1 VHNIVFFVCACLC
14 LCVCGTMSIRECVD
28 YVWVRGTCV
37 STSMLAPSM
46 LHVTVVHKF
55 GLPNRHG
62 IITCDGHLLHLR
74 FDHKD
79 DRIVY
84 VWAQPV
90 EDDAGAHE
98 GYYCT
103 IA

>member
-1 VHNIVFFVCACLC
+1 MFVRAC
-14 LCVCGTMSIRECVD
+14 VRASMSIRECVD
-28 YVWVRGTCV
+28 YVHVRGTCI
-37 STSMLAPSM
+37 STSMLAPSK
-46 LHVTVVHKF
+46 LHVTVVHQF

-62 IITCDGHLLHLR
+62 IITCDNHLLHLR

-90 EDDAGAHE
+90 ETE
-98 GYYCT
+98 GSYSYC
-103 IA
+103 AVA